1 MYNSNENDNPKD
13 FVTVAMFYFQELI
26 PYYLKIEETWSKHSK
41 RVIRKVNYEMFIESM
56 MSINK
61 EIASIK
67 LSEMEEEA
75 SEKYK
80 KLASETKKAFLALS
94 DLATAFSAMITVLQY
109 KSRGAKVSYGEY
121 DDKVKEYQTARKNV
135 DLCNQSLTA
144 ELERL
149 GY

>member
-1 MYNSNENDNPKD
+1 
-13 FVTVAMFYFQELI
+13 
-26 PYYLKIEETWSKHSK
+26 
-41 RVIRKVNYEMFIESM
+41 
-56 MSINK
+56 
-61 EIASIK
+61 
-67 LSEMEEEA
+67 
-75 SEKYK
+75 
-80 KLASETKKAFLALS
+80 
-94 DLATAFSAMITVLQY
+94 MITVLQY